1 MDAPS
6 ITRRRVIAT
15 LGAVSG
21 VGTLTG
27 CLSETESTIGTA
39 TNEST
44 DNGTTTVTEGTP
56 DVEEF
61 QLLEAT
67 VPEIHRAMVSGE
79 ISATELTEQYLERIE
94 AYDSE
99 LQSFLTVN
107 DAAVSRAE
115 SLDQTLAKSG
125 PVGPLHGIPIALKD
139 NNDTADMPTTSGSET
154 MEGVVPPDDA
164 EIVERLRDAGAIV
177 LGKTNMHEFAAGIE
191 TYSSLGGQ
199 TVSPYGYAPGG
210 SSGGSAAALAANLAA
225 ISTGTDSCGSVRIPP
240 ANNNA
245 VGIRGT
251 MGLVSRDGIAPMSVS
266 QDIAGPMTRTVTDAA
281 IMLDVMAGYDSDDPA
296 TGTAIGNTP
305 VGDDPPITTAIDDT
319 DDDISSY
326 TDFLNQDGLDGAR
339 IGLVRDY
346 LDEENGASVITI
358 VETAVDDMESA
369 GAEVVDPV
377 PAPPADNGVILSE
390 FRRDFNNYLSSLD
403 DPDAPENL
411 SEIADQPDNIHPEVA
426 PTVESFVSVE
436 VENLDENVDY
446 LQDIAARNE
455 LAVVD
460 EEGPDLGNKR
470 QVLATMAEHDLDAM
484 LYPTLSEPPVDIPEG
499 EGEYPDQDGS
509 NCNLSAGTGLPAIT
523 FPGGFTDD
531 GRPVGVELI
540 GRPWTEGRLIELAY
554 AYEQRTEHRTAPEG
568 FGSLE

>member
-1 MDAPS
+1 M
-6 ITRRRVIAT
+6 IAT
-15 LGAVSG
+15 LGAASG

-27 CLSETESTIGTA
+27 CLSGDGSTIGTA
-39 TNEST
+39 TPEST
-44 DNGTTTVTEGTP
+44 DDGTTTVTEGTP
-56 DVEEF
+56 DAGEF

-67 VPEIHRAMVSGE
+67 VQEIHRAMESGE
-79 ISATELTEQYLERIE
+79 ISATELTEQYLARIE

-99 LQSFLTVN
+99 LRSFITVN

-115 SLDQTLAKSG
+115 SLDQTLAESG

-164 EIVERLRDAGAIV
+164 EIVERLREAGAIV
-177 LGKTNMHEFAAGIE
+177 VGKTNMHEFAAGIE

-225 ISTGTDSCGSVRIPP
+225 ISTGTDTCGSVRIPP

-281 IMLDVMAGYDSDDPA
+281 IMLDVMAGYDPDDPA
-296 TGTAIGNTP
+296 TGTAIGNIP
-305 VGDDPPITTAIDDT
+305 AGDDPPITTAIDDT
-319 DDDISSY
+319 DDGVPSY
-326 TDFLNQDGLDGAR
+326 TDFFNEDGLDGAR
-339 IGLVRDY
+339 IGLVRDF
-346 LDEENGASVITI
+346 LDEENGASVITV
-358 VETAVDDMESA
+358 VETAVEDMESA
-369 GAEVVDPV
+369 GAEIVDPV
-377 PAPPADNGVILSE
+377 SAPEADGVILSE
-390 FRRDFNNYLSSLD
+390 FRREFNNYLSSFD

-411 SEIADQPDNIHPEVA
+411 SEIGDQPDNIHPEVEA
-426 PTVESFVSVE
+426 TVEAFLSVE

-446 LQDIAARNE
+446 LQAIAARNE

-460 EEGPDLGNKR
+460 EEGPVLGNKR

-484 LYPTLSEPPVDIPEG
+484 LYPTLSEPPVDIPEA
-499 EGEYPDQDGS
+499 EGEYPDQEGS
-509 NCNLSAGTGLPAIT
+509 NCNLSAATGLPAIT

-531 GRPVGVELI
+531 GRPVGLELI